1 MKRGLLAFL
10 LLILFSL
17 CLFVYA
23 QDREYGRIEG
33 DKRYF
38 GRDYIVRNPRAT
50 LLPPSGI
57 PLAEMDS
64 TQQECFGWTEDQRI
78 SFFALTAYSPRMA
91 VIEDIIHVVWQQ
103 SLYTTIHHEE
113 VCYVRSTDGGIT
125 WEDSMVLSPIDGVE
139 SICPD
144 VAVEGNTV
152 YVVWEDLSS
161 MSWGGIYFRKSTDG
175 GATWQSIIPIALRG
189 VDDYDYYRPAIV
201 VKDSSV
207 FVAFAKNVD
216 SDGMLKFK
224 KSTNRGQ
231 TWSQEIHISDRAV
244 EGHWAKLV
252 LNSVGLYVTYGNGLR
267 IWCNRSTNWG
277 DTWSNDI
284 FISDMESSIA
294 QWPSIGADDNGGIYV
309 TWFDYKYSPYGWTGD
324 IFLRRSMDNGQTW
337 DSIMVLTSN
346 HLCIESDVCADTSS
360 VHVVWHD
367 ERYEGN
373 VEIFHRRSIDS
384 GFSWQEED
392 RLTDAPYDSNDPRIT
407 TDKGKVYMVWRERRD
422 YPQNRSI
429 YFKKGYSYLRGDVN
443 NDRVVNGADVVYL
456 INYLFISGPSP
467 DIFGSGDVNGDSV
480 INAADI
486 VYLINFLF
494 IGGPP
499 PIGC

>member
-1 MKRGLLAFL
+1 MV
-10 LLILFSL
+10 LFYLPSL
-17 CLFVYA
+17 A
-23 QDREYGRIEG
+23 QDSEFGRIVG
-33 DKRYF
+33 DRKYF
-38 GRDYIVRNPRAT
+38 GRDYIVKNPRAT
-50 LLPPSGI
+50 LPPPAGI
-57 PLAEMDS
+57 PSCSELVEFIATMDS
-64 TQQECFGWTEDQRI
+64 TQQECFGWTEDQRV
-78 SFFALTAYSPRMA
+78 SFSEYTTYSPRIA
-91 VIEDIIHVVWQQ
+91 LNGDTIHVVWYEY
-103 SLYTTIHHEE
+103 SESFYKKS
-113 VCYVRSTDGGIT
+113 VDGGMT
-125 WEDSMVLSPIDGVE
+125 WEDSIMISNSDEIT
-139 SICPD
+139 SRCPD
-144 VAVEGNTV
+144 VAVTDQNV
-152 YVVWEDLSS
+152 YLVWEDWCSIS
-161 MSWGGIYFRKSTDG
+161 QDCGIYFRKSTDG
-175 GATWQSIIPIALRG
+175 GETWLPIQPLALAG
-189 VDDYDYYRPAIV
+189 PDYYEYYRPTMVA
-201 VKDSSV
+201 KDSSV

-224 KSTNRGQ
+224 KSTDCGK

-252 LNSVGLYVTYGNGLR
+252 LNSVGLYVTYENGLR
-267 IWCNRSTNWG
+267 IWCNKSTNWG
-277 DTWSNDI
+277 DTWGNDI
-284 FISDMESSIA
+284 FISDMDGSTA
-294 QWPSIGADDNGGIYV
+294 QWPSIGADDNSGIYV